1 MVSNI
6 LFIVVLVLFII
17 AIVKVFNR
25 NSKLNNVEISRKK
38 FENNNDSDWKTDLLY
53 ESGEIRRQFKFR
65 DERTQL
71 NRSFFKNGNIELTWN
86 YIDGIQSGEETEFD
100 ENGNIIAK
108 RNYSQGKQDGE
119 SISYFENGNIEFIVN
134 YSNGKPHGKATEFFN
149 SNSNKIKVIKKFKNG
164 ELNGPLTEYFE
175 NENIKRKRIYKD
187 GELEGLQIDYY
198 ATSQI
203 REKSFLVNGLQHGQT
218 IIYTEFGM
226 TAKDQFYQNGELIKE
241 KDNISE
247 LKAII
252 SLGSDILNKT
262 KEENPTEIGNSF
274 LFWFYY
280 VLSEVH
286 DTSEENVLEDSKEEK
301 SEYEELC
308 KEIDD
313 TLLDEIKKFSK
324 EDYQTKYPIEDNP
337 IVENYFFVIC
347 ARAWNYIVELD
358 INPNNKFNWQDFNF
372 EEYLKTYAEDYELG
386 EEHYIKT
393 LEPPLIC
400 FIHIYNKLQD
410 VINKIKK
417 LDSDFNITRN
427 IHYKK
432 YELLLAHTH
441 AAVYAYF
448 SLLNLQ
454 TKLYS
459 FNFKA
464 EHQSLERFVEF
475 KKTFKYFNFDETKLG
490 RIANQEIEK
499 IAKGENTELLEK
511 ITKNLN
517 DERQKDHQILYEVER
532 ISELNNEKEQDLAIN
547 DLHNKFGLIAINQL
561 SCSFIENKDYQ
572 KSIDILLPK
581 LNDKDPN
588 LAFYYDTLS
597 VAYYNLEDY
606 SVALDFSN
614 LSINLDS
621 NNKKISE
628 HYYNRARIYLKIG
641 ETEKAKIDLKKAVEI
656 DDYEDAKNLLEEISS

>member
-17 AIVKVFNR
+17 AIVKIFNR
-25 NSKLNNVEISRKK
+25 NSKLNNVEISRKN

-247 LKAII
+247 LKANI

-262 KEENPTEIGNSF
+262 IDENPTKIGNSF

-280 VLSEVH
+280 VLSKVH
-286 DTSEENVLEDSKEEK
+286 DTSEENVLEESKEEK

-313 TLLDEIKKFSK
+313 TLLDE
-324 EDYQTKYPIEDNP
+324 N
-337 IVENYFFVIC
+337 
-347 ARAWNYIVELD
+347 
-358 INPNNKFNWQDFNF
+358 
-372 EEYLKTYAEDYELG
+372 
-386 EEHYIKT
+386 
-393 LEPPLIC
+393 
-400 FIHIYNKLQD
+400 
-410 VINKIKK
+410 
-417 LDSDFNITRN
+417 
-427 IHYKK
+427 
-432 YELLLAHTH
+432 
-441 AAVYAYF
+441 
-448 SLLNLQ
+448 
-454 TKLYS
+454 
-459 FNFKA
+459 
-464 EHQSLERFVEF
+464 
-475 KKTFKYFNFDETKLG
+475 
-490 RIANQEIEK
+490 
-499 IAKGENTELLEK
+499 
-511 ITKNLN
+511 
-517 DERQKDHQILYEVER
+517 
-532 ISELNNEKEQDLAIN
+532 
-547 DLHNKFGLIAINQL
+547 
-561 SCSFIENKDYQ
+561 
-572 KSIDILLPK
+572 
-581 LNDKDPN
+581 
-588 LAFYYDTLS
+588 
-597 VAYYNLEDY
+597 
-606 SVALDFSN
+606 
-614 LSINLDS
+614 
-621 NNKKISE
+621 
-628 HYYNRARIYLKIG
+628 
-641 ETEKAKIDLKKAVEI
+641 
-656 DDYEDAKNLLEEISS
+656 